1 MDEILRQVLTLF
13 GEEFREHSLAMAQ
26 SLIQADRSDSP
37 EERKALMAEIY
48 RRAHSVKGTSG
59 TLGLFDLEDLAH
71 AVETALS
78 GFRSGERHLVPG
90 LAKKILD
97 GLDQAQRLLE
107 SVAAGADVSD
117 PVLRA
122 TAAELLKL
130 AAAAEKEPQDFR
142 PMTPTP
148 GPPAPAHAPPAHAAP
163 AHAPAPPSPSPHA
176 PTPVPFAPPPDAP
189 EAASRADDGGSR
201 KGQVETLRVTAE
213 QLVNLERQPD
223 ELREIRTALEQR
235 AEDARRIFWTLQAAL
250 SRAQRHIEYELAS
263 AIRDQVVQ
271 LQRNVSASAS
281 ELSFRVQELDR
292 ELRALRMQSVD
303 TLTDPLG
310 KAVFQHAK
318 DLGKKVRLETF
329 GAKVALDRRMLQLLK
344 DPFIHLV
351 RNAVDHGI
359 ETPAERSRLGKREE
373 GVIRID
379 VEQRGNAV
387 QVTFTDDGEGID
399 VSAVRQKA
407 IHDGLL
413 TAEAAAA
420 MPEEA
425 LTQLIFQP
433 GFSTSDRVTR
443 TSGRGVGLD
452 VVKENVQK
460 AGGRVNVSSRRGQG
474 SRFVIEVPL
483 TLATAQAL
491 LFESSGFAL
500 AVPLSSVV
508 KARFVDS
515 SEAARGS
522 LEVEGQLLPIHAM
535 SDLVPI
541 PPSHARPTGYSV
553 VVVKSAERL
562 LAIRVDRLLGEREV
576 VVRPLPPE
584 MLRLRHLSAA
594 TPLGDG
600 RLAFILSTRAMVES
614 LSSNTSFAGLVEV
627 ARKHRVVVADD
638 SITTRSL
645 HRQVLEAAGYEVET
659 AADGDEAL
667 RLLRTRG
674 ADLLVS
680 DIHMPRMDGL
690 TLTRKVRGEP
700 ALGLL
705 PIVLVSSL
713 DSDADKQRADDA
725 GASAYL
731 TKGAYQRGELLKL
744 VQSLLPS

>member
-107 SVAAGADVSD
+107 AVAAGADVSD

-130 AAAAEKEPQDFR
+130 AAAAEKDPQDFR

-148 GPPAPAHAPPAHAAP
+148 GPHPPVHAPPP
-163 AHAPAPPSPSPHA
+163 AHPPTPAPVHA
-176 PTPVPFAPPPDAP
+176 TPAPIASPPPDPGAS
-189 EAASRADDGGSR
+189 EAAARADDGGSR
-201 KGQVETLRVTAE
+201 KGQVETLRVSAE
-213 QLVNLERQPD
+213 QLGSLERQPD

-235 AEDARRIFWTLQAAL
+235 AEDARRIFWTLQGAL

-263 AIRDQVVQ
+263 AIRDQVLQ
-271 LQRNVSASAS
+271 LQRNVSGAAS
-281 ELSFRVQELDR
+281 ELSFRVAELDR

-303 TLTDPLG
+303 TLTDPLS

-399 VSAVRQKA
+399 VNAVRHKA
-407 IHDGLL
+407 IQDGLL
-413 TAEAAAA
+413 TAEAAAGL
-420 MPEEA
+420 PEDA

-460 AGGRVNVSSRRGQG
+460 AGGRVNVTSRRGQG

-491 LFESSGFAL
+491 LFEASGFAL

-508 KARFVDS
+508 RARFVDS
-515 SEAARGS
+515 
-522 LEVEGQLLPIHAM
+522 
-535 SDLVPI
+535 
-541 PPSHARPTGYSV
+541 
-553 VVVKSAERL
+553 
-562 LAIRVDRLLGEREV
+562 
-576 VVRPLPPE
+576 
-584 MLRLRHLSAA
+584 
-594 TPLGDG
+594 
-600 RLAFILSTRAMVES
+600 
-614 LSSNTSFAGLVEV
+614 VEV
-627 ARKHRVVVADD
+627 LFTPARHD
-638 SITTRSL
+638 
-645 HRQVLEAAGYEVET
+645 HQ
-659 AADGDEAL
+659 
-667 RLLRTRG
+667 
-674 ADLLVS
+674 
-680 DIHMPRMDGL
+680 
-690 TLTRKVRGEP
+690 
-700 ALGLL
+700 
-705 PIVLVSSL
+705 
-713 DSDADKQRADDA
+713 
-725 GASAYL
+725 
-731 TKGAYQRGELLKL
+731 
-744 VQSLLPS
+744 